1 MGMVSIYLPE
11 VRFCHCEERNDE
23 AIPQASGDC
32 FAPLAMTVGDSQSRP

>member
-23 AIPQASGDC
+23 AIPQASEI
-32 FAPLAMTVGDSQSRP
+32 ASLRSQ